1 MAPRP
6 LNIIYTDY
14 PQVVPKGVSFD
25 VTVSLWD
32 QALETLAAPDVGL
45 PEDHSRQCI
54 LSLIGEGELDGD
66 LIATMN
72 AETGQAVF
80 AGLSVLLPA
89 FDYQIEATCG
99 DWNLKGP
106 EFAVHDWPETAT
118 VRKQTIGLRY
128 TGSLYYAVETIN
140 ALNHVIVEG
149 QDDVSVI
156 DIESGE
162 NPADKYLDLSN
173 YDSLAD
179 PTCYKGITCSL

>member
-1 MAPRP
+1 
-6 LNIIYTDY
+6 
-14 PQVVPKGVSFD
+14 
-25 VTVSLWD
+25 
-32 QALETLAAPDVGL
+32 
-45 PEDHSRQCI
+45 
-54 LSLIGEGELDGD
+54 
-66 LIATMN
+66 MN

-80 AGLSVLLPA
+80 TGLSVLLPA

-106 EFAVHDWPETAT
+106 VFAVHDWPETAT